1 MKSKFKLH
9 LSICYFWRWLPTP
22 RGGFINP
29 CCPFDVQRYCKGHS
43 IFHFLLSLFGIF
55 VIPRDKLTCFPQYCS
70 VSYLIL
76 SSMKI
81 CIQKKIKIKSLTPR
95 PIWYHHTNMGCLLPC
110 HSRSM
115 LLSPFTCQKVEVK
128 LLWFNLCLCH
138 GASGPY
144 FIVHTPLGMVFSFAL
159 FHGIASDQVWWVTT
173 RISKSK
179 FIWIFEIELVQF
191 RTI

>member
-43 IFHFLLSLFGIF
+43 IFHFLLCLFGIF

-70 VSYLIL
+70 VS
-76 SSMKI
+76 
-81 CIQKKIKIKSLTPR
+81 
-95 PIWYHHTNMGCLLPC
+95 TNMGCLLPC